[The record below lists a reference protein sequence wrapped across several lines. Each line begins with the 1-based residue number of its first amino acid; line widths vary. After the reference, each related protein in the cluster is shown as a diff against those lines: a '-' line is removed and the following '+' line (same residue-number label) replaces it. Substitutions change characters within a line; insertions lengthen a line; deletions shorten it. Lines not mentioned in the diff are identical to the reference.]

1 MAEERLQDFLDN
13 DSWKPYAKYLK
24 AGDTEYVTKY
34 KDYGVQYAY
43 AFDSGNKK
51 EQKLG
56 GNTDADDPNRDTG
69 ISSEGASGTTRNIAN

>member
-1 MAEERLQDFLDN
+1 M
-13 DSWKPYAKYLK
+13 
-24 AGDTEYVTKY
+24 
-34 KDYGVQYAY
+34 QYAY

-56 GNTDADDPNRDTG
+56 GHTDADDPNRDTG